1 MRSRIQAAEMRF
13 IKSVTGVRRI
23 DRIRNTAIR
32 ESLNVE
38 PLLLKIEKTQL
49 RWFGHVLRMP
59 EERLTKRVFLSQPN
73 GRRPRGRPRKT
84 WRSGVDDICGRIG
97 VISTEVQTVAEDRVQ
112 WRSKIA
118 SLQTRPERIRGSEN
132 D

>member
-1 MRSRIQAAEMRF
+1 MRF
-13 IKSVTGVRRI
+13 LRRMSGIRRI
-23 DRIRNTAIR
+23 DRVRNSVIR

-38 PLLLKIEKTQL
+38 PLLLKIEKSQL

-59 EERLTKRVFLSQPN
+59 QNRIPQRVFNAMPT

-84 WRSGVDDICGRIG
+84 WRSNVEELCGRIG
-97 VISTEVQTVAEDRVQ
+97 VSSAEVQTVAEDRNL
-112 WRSKIA
+112 WRSKL
-118 SLQTRPERIRGSEN
+118 SCLQPRPERTRGLDN